1 MGFSCDQ
8 QICEDVFLEGG
19 GSVVKADIIND
30 IPLKYALS
38 VM

>member
-8 QICEDVFLEGG
+8 QICEDVFLEG

-38 VM
+38 VI